1 MPRLLFEGANTI
13 TDFEIASL
21 TLQEMAVWATV
32 VTAVATACIGSWQC
46 LLIAKGLRL
55 MDSNNRERAAV
66 VDEQRR
72 ADERRHEEA
81 MKALTALIQRTST
94 APARGGD

>member
-1 MPRLLFEGANTI
+1 M

-21 TLQEMAVWATV
+21 TLQEMAVWAAI
-32 VTAVATACIGSWQC
+32 VTAVCIGSWQC

-55 MDSNNRERAAV
+55 MDSSNKERAAV

-72 ADERRHEEA
+72 VDERRHEEA
-81 MKALTALIQRTST
+81 MTALTELIRRTSN
-94 APARGGD
+94 AAARGGD

>member
-1 MPRLLFEGANTI
+1 M

-21 TLQEMAVWATV
+21 TLQEMAVWAAI
-32 VTAVATACIGSWQC
+32 VTAVAAVCIGSWQC

-55 MDSNNRERAAV
+55 MDSSNKERAAV

-72 ADERRHEEA
+72 VDERRHEEA
-81 MKALTALIQRTST
+81 MTALTELIRRTSS
-94 APARGGD
+94 APARGGN